1 MFKKWSILLLLL
13 IPLILIACGDDKQD
27 DKPSNAK
34 TNSDLKLPQTFID
47 QESGLTVQYPAGW
60 VAVTEGSGVAV
71 ASSQAALE
79 SETLSADDLGVI
91 IEVNPIASLG
101 AADLDGVFTA
111 FTSAMTAANDGT
123 TVTPPTSLKIGTTDA
138 RRITITH
145 PEEGDAVLI
154 AWLTDGGTSV
164 LSVMGVA
171 PQGKLSTLEPYVLA
185 IANNLKY
192 TAP

>member
-13 IPLILIACGDDKQD
+13 ISLILIACGDEDKPD
-27 DKPSNAK
+27 DKK
-34 TNSDLKLPQTFID
+34 NSSGIQLPQTFID
-47 QESGLTVQYPAGW
+47 QESGLTVQYPADW
-60 VAVTEGSGVAV
+60 VVVHEGGGIAVV
-71 ASSQAALE
+71 SSQAVLE
-79 SETLSADDLGVI
+79 SETLSANDLGVI
-91 IEVNPIASLG
+91 IEVNPIASLS
-101 AADLDGVFTA
+101 AVDLDGVFTA

-171 PQGKLSTLEPYVLA
+171 PQGKLSALEPYVMA